1 MGFFAKLFGI
11 NKKKDEANNA
21 ESQVDE
27 KNVAQDLDDQP
38 IADAV
43 ESQEQLAQDK
53 EGKDSESIFANDEA
67 SESIAE
73 QVEEAEKK
81 EPSCDSSKN
90 TKTDESSHQPH
101 ADQDPTLTES
111 QSAPVA
117 STKAEDTTLA
127 EQAKQAQ
134 LAAQKAEQE
143 RLESERREAERIA
156 AEKAEQER
164 LEAERR
170 EAERIAAEK
179 AEQERLEAERREA
192 ERIAAEKAEQER
204 LEAERREAERIAAEK
219 AEQERLEAERREAE
233 RIAAEKAEQE
243 RLEAER
249 REAERIAA
257 EKAEQ
262 ERLEAERRE
271 AERIAAEKAEQ
282 ERLEAERRE
291 AERIAAE
298 KAEQERLE
306 AERLEA
312 DRIAAEKAEQ
322 ERLEAER
329 LEAERI
335 AAEKA
340 EQERLEA
347 EAAEAEAAEAAEAE
361 KANEEAQAQESAEE
375 AMQEE
380 RKSFFSRLKKTRDNL
395 AFGVSSLIFGRKI
408 DEGLYEDL
416 ETALLTADLGVE
428 TTQKV
433 IERLRDES
441 RVRDLRDA
449 GALRNNLKKI
459 LSEILYPCEKP
470 LIVYDHTPFVI
481 LMVGVNGAGKT
492 TTIGKLA
499 RKYQDMGL
507 KVMLAAGDTFRAA
520 AVEQLKEWGERAN
533 VPVIAQAT
541 GSDSASVLYDA
552 VSAAKARGIDVLLCD
567 TAGRLQNKDHLMDE
581 LRKIVRVM
589 QKIDPKLP
597 HETMLVLDAATGQNA
612 VSQTKVF
619 TEAVNVTGLTLT
631 KLDGSAKGGVVFSL
645 ANLYEIPIRY
655 VGIGE
660 KAEDLREFKID
671 PFVDALVEDEDHK

>member
-11 NKKKDEANNA
+11 NKKKDEDQVT
-21 ESQVDE
+21 ESQLEENKVALTEDDESIVDE
-27 KNVAQDLDDQP
+27 LDAKGNVSADQDGESVFADD
-38 IADAV
+38 DV
-43 ESQEQLAQDK
+43 S
-53 EGKDSESIFANDEA
+53 N
-67 SESIAE
+67 SIAE

-90 TKTDESSHQPH
+90 NKTDESSAQ
-101 ADQDPTLTES
+101 S
-111 QSAPVA
+111 QAAAEAAPVA
-117 STKAEDTTLA
+117 SPLTQEDEEADAAET
-127 EQAKQAQ
+127 
-134 LAAQKAEQE
+134 AEQE
-143 RLESERREAERIA
+143 RLEAERIA

-164 LEAERR
+164 LEAERIAAEKAEQER
-170 EAERIAAEK
+170 LEAERIAAEK
-179 AEQERLEAERREA
+179 AEQERLEAERIAAEKAEQERLEA

-204 LEAERREAERIAAEK
+204 LEAERIAAEKAEQERLEAERIAAEK
-219 AEQERLEAERREAE
+219 AEQERLEAER
-233 RIAAEKAEQE
+233 IAAEKAEQ
-243 RLEAER
+243 
-249 REAERIAA
+249 
-257 EKAEQ
+257 
-262 ERLEAERRE
+262 
-271 AERIAAEKAEQ
+271 
-282 ERLEAERRE
+282 
-291 AERIAAE
+291 
-298 KAEQERLE
+298 
-306 AERLEA
+306 ERLEA

-329 LEAERI
+329 I

-347 EAAEAEAAEAAEAE
+347 ERIAAEKELEEQALAAAAEEEIDLDDLESQAMAAAAEEELDSENLEDAE
-361 KANEEAQAQESAEE
+361 DSEGAAAAAAGALVAAAAVEEAK
-375 AMQEE
+375 QEE
-380 RKSFFSRLKKTRDNL
+380 RQSFFSRLKKTRDNL

-408 DEGLYEDL
+408 DEDLYEDL
-416 ETALLTADLGVE
+416 ETALLTADLGVD

-459 LSEILYPCEKP
+459 LSEILEPCEKP
-470 LIVYDHTPFVI
+470 LVVYDHTPFVI

-499 RKYQDMGL
+499 RKYQDQGL

-533 VPVIAQAT
+533 VPVIAQST
-541 GSDSASVLYDA
+541 GSDSASVIYDA
-552 VSAAKARGIDVLLCD
+552 LSAAKARGMDVLICD

-589 QKIDPKLP
+589 QKLDPKVP

-612 VSQTKVF
+612 VSQTRVF

-631 KLDGSAKGGVVFSL
+631 KLDGTAKGGVVFSL
-645 ANLYEIPIRY
+645 ANLFNIPIRY

-660 KAEDLREFKID
+660 KAEDLREFKIE
-671 PFVDALVEDEDHK
+671 PFVDALVEDEESK

>member
-111 QSAPVA
+111 PSAPVA

-127 EQAKQAQ
+127 EQ
-134 LAAQKAEQE
+134 
-143 RLESERREAERIA
+143 
-156 AEKAEQER
+156 
-164 LEAERR
+164 
-170 EAERIAAEK
+170 
-179 AEQERLEAERREA
+179 
-192 ERIAAEKAEQER
+192 
-204 LEAERREAERIAAEK
+204 
-219 AEQERLEAERREAE
+219 
-233 RIAAEKAEQE
+233 
-243 RLEAER
+243 
-249 REAERIAA
+249 
-257 EKAEQ
+257 
-262 ERLEAERRE
+262 
-271 AERIAAEKAEQ
+271 AEQ

-312 DRIAAEKAEQ
+312 ERIAAEKKAEEERLEAERLEAERIAAEKAEQERREAERIAAEKAEQ

-340 EQERLEA
+340 EQERREAERIAAEKAEQERLEAERLEAERIAAEKKAEEERLEAERLEAERIAAEKAEQERLEA
-347 EAAEAEAAEAAEAE
+347 EAAAAEAE
-361 KANEEAQAQESAEE
+361 KQNEEAQAQESAEV

-408 DEGLYEDL
+408 DEDLYEDL

>member
-38 IADAV
+38 IADV
-43 ESQEQLAQDK
+43 MESQEQLAQDK

-90 TKTDESSHQPH
+90 NKTDESSHQSI
-101 ADQDPTLTES
+101 AEQDPTLTES

-127 EQAKQAQ
+127 EQAQQAK
-134 LAAQKAEQE
+134 L
-143 RLESERREAERIA
+143 
-156 AEKAEQER
+156 
-164 LEAERR
+164 
-170 EAERIAAEK
+170 
-179 AEQERLEAERREA
+179 
-192 ERIAAEKAEQER
+192 
-204 LEAERREAERIAAEK
+204 
-219 AEQERLEAERREAE
+219 
-233 RIAAEKAEQE
+233 
-243 RLEAER
+243 
-249 REAERIAA
+249 AA

-312 DRIAAEKAEQ
+312 ERIAAEKAEQERLEAERRESERIAAEKAEQERLEAERLEAERIAAEKAEQERLEAERLEAERIAAEKAEQERLEAERLEAERREAERIAAEKAEQ

-347 EAAEAEAAEAAEAE
+347 EAAAAAEAAEAAEAE
-361 KANEEAQAQESAEE
+361 KANEEALAQESAKE

-408 DEGLYEDL
+408 DEDLYEDL

-671 PFVDALVEDEDHK
+671 PFVDALVEDEEHKQRLSIRLTY

>member
-38 IADAV
+38 IADV
-43 ESQEQLAQDK
+43 MESQEQLAQDK

-127 EQAKQAQ
+127 EQAQ
-134 LAAQKAEQE
+134 LAAQ
-143 RLESERREAERIA
+143 
-156 AEKAEQER
+156 
-164 LEAERR
+164 
-170 EAERIAAEK
+170 
-179 AEQERLEAERREA
+179 
-192 ERIAAEKAEQER
+192 
-204 LEAERREAERIAAEK
+204 
-219 AEQERLEAERREAE
+219 
-233 RIAAEKAEQE
+233 
-243 RLEAER
+243 
-249 REAERIAA
+249 
-257 EKAEQ
+257 
-262 ERLEAERRE
+262 
-271 AERIAAEKAEQ
+271 
-282 ERLEAERRE
+282 
-291 AERIAAE
+291 
-298 KAEQERLE
+298 
-306 AERLEA
+306 
-312 DRIAAEKAEQ
+312 AEQ

-347 EAAEAEAAEAAEAE
+347 EAAAAEAAEAAEAE
-361 KANEEAQAQESAEE
+361 KANEEAQAQESAKE

-408 DEGLYEDL
+408 DEDLYEDL

-567 TAGRLQNKDHLMDE
+567 TAGRLQNKDHLMEE

>member
-111 QSAPVA
+111 PSAPVA

-127 EQAKQAQ
+127 EQAQQAQ
-134 LAAQKAEQE
+134 LAAQAEQE
-143 RLESERREAERIA
+143 RLEAERLEAERIA

-243 RLEAER
+243 RLEAE
-249 REAERIAA
+249 AA
-257 EKAEQ
+257 A
-262 ERLEAERRE
+262 
-271 AERIAAEKAEQ
+271 
-282 ERLEAERRE
+282 
-291 AERIAAE
+291 
-298 KAEQERLE
+298 
-306 AERLEA
+306 
-312 DRIAAEKAEQ
+312 
-322 ERLEAER
+322 
-329 LEAERI
+329 
-335 AAEKA
+335 
-340 EQERLEA
+340 
-347 EAAEAEAAEAAEAE
+347 AEAAEAAEAE
-361 KANEEAQAQESAEE
+361 KANEEAQAQESAKE

-408 DEGLYEDL
+408 DEDLYEDL

-567 TAGRLQNKDHLMDE
+567 TAGRLQNKDHLMEE

>member
-101 ADQDPTLTES
+101 ADQDPTLNES

-127 EQAKQAQ
+127 EQAQQAQ
-134 LAAQKAEQE
+134 LAAQ
-143 RLESERREAERIA
+143 
-156 AEKAEQER
+156 AEQER

-192 ERIAAEKAEQER
+192 ERIAAEKKAEEER
-204 LEAERREAERIAAEK
+204 LEAERLEAERIAAEKAEQERREAERIAAEK

-243 RLEAER
+243 R
-249 REAERIAA
+249 REAE
-257 EKAEQ
+257 
-262 ERLEAERRE
+262 
-271 AERIAAEKAEQ
+271 
-282 ERLEAERRE
+282 
-291 AERIAAE
+291 
-298 KAEQERLE
+298 
-306 AERLEA
+306 
-312 DRIAAEKAEQ
+312 RIAAEKAEQ

-340 EQERLEA
+340 EQERREAERIAAEKAEQERLEAERLEAERIAAEKKAEEERLEAERLEAERIAAEKAEQERLEA
-347 EAAEAEAAEAAEAE
+347 EAAAAEAE
-361 KANEEAQAQESAEE
+361 KQNEEAQAQESAEV

-408 DEGLYEDL
+408 DEDLYEDL

-567 TAGRLQNKDHLMDE
+567 TAGRLQNKDHLMEE

>member
-111 QSAPVA
+111 PSAPVA

-127 EQAKQAQ
+127 EQAQQAQ
-134 LAAQKAEQE
+134 LAAQ
-143 RLESERREAERIA
+143 
-156 AEKAEQER
+156 AEQER

-192 ERIAAEKAEQER
+192 ERIAAEKKAEEER
-204 LEAERREAERIAAEK
+204 LEAERLEAERIAAEK
-219 AEQERLEAERREAE
+219 AEQ
-233 RIAAEKAEQE
+233 
-243 RLEAER
+243 
-249 REAERIAA
+249 
-257 EKAEQ
+257 
-262 ERLEAERRE
+262 
-271 AERIAAEKAEQ
+271 
-282 ERLEAERRE
+282 ERRE

-312 DRIAAEKAEQ
+312 ERIAAEKKAEE

-347 EAAEAEAAEAAEAE
+347 EAAAAEAE
-361 KANEEAQAQESAEE
+361 KQNEEAQAQESAEV

-408 DEGLYEDL
+408 DEDLYEDL

-567 TAGRLQNKDHLMDE
+567 TAGRLQNKDHLMEE

>member
-127 EQAKQAQ
+127 EQAQQAQ
-134 LAAQKAEQE
+134 LAAQAEQE
-143 RLESERREAERIA
+143 RLEAERLEAERIA

-233 RIAAEKAEQE
+233 RLAAEKAEQE

-271 AERIAAEKAEQ
+271 AER
-282 ERLEAERRE
+282 LE

-298 KAEQERLE
+298 KAEQEC
-306 AERLEA
+306 
-312 DRIAAEKAEQ
+312 
-322 ERLEAER
+322 LEAER

-347 EAAEAEAAEAAEAE
+347 EAAAAEAAEAAEAE
-361 KANEEAQAQESAEE
+361 KANEEAQAQESAKE

-408 DEGLYEDL
+408 DEDLYEDL

>member
-111 QSAPVA
+111 PSAPVA

-127 EQAKQAQ
+127 EQAQQAQ
-134 LAAQKAEQE
+134 LAAQAEQE
-143 RLESERREAERIA
+143 RLEAECREAERIA

-170 EAERIAAEK
+170 EAER
-179 AEQERLEAERREA
+179 L
-192 ERIAAEKAEQER
+192 
-204 LEAERREAERIAAEK
+204 
-219 AEQERLEAERREAE
+219 
-233 RIAAEKAEQE
+233 
-243 RLEAER
+243 
-249 REAERIAA
+249 
-257 EKAEQ
+257 
-262 ERLEAERRE
+262 
-271 AERIAAEKAEQ
+271 
-282 ERLEAERRE
+282 E

-312 DRIAAEKAEQ
+312 
-322 ERLEAER
+322 ERL
-329 LEAERI
+329 

-347 EAAEAEAAEAAEAE
+347 EAAAAAEAEAAEAE
-361 KANEEAQAQESAEE
+361 KANEEAQAQESAEV

-408 DEGLYEDL
+408 DEDLYEDL

>member
-38 IADAV
+38 IADDV

-117 STKAEDTTLA
+117 STKAEDITLA
-127 EQAKQAQ
+127 EQAQQAQ

-143 RLESERREAERIA
+143 RLEAERLEAERIA

-164 LEAERR
+164 LEAER
-170 EAERIAAEK
+170 
-179 AEQERLEAERREA
+179 L
-192 ERIAAEKAEQER
+192 
-204 LEAERREAERIAAEK
+204 
-219 AEQERLEAERREAE
+219 EAE

-312 DRIAAEKAEQ
+312 ERLAAEKKAEE

-329 LEAERI
+329 LEAERL

-347 EAAEAEAAEAAEAE
+347 EAAAAEAAEAAESE
-361 KANEEAQAQESAEE
+361 KANEEAQAQESAKE

-408 DEGLYEDL
+408 DEDLYEDL

-449 GALRNNLKKI
+449 GALRKNLKKI

-645 ANLYEIPIRY
+645 ANLYQIPIRY

-671 PFVDALVEDEDHK
+671 PFVDALVEDEEHK

>member
-111 QSAPVA
+111 PSAPVA

-127 EQAKQAQ
+127 EQAQQAQ
-134 LAAQKAEQE
+134 LAVQAEQE
-143 RLESERREAERIA
+143 RLEAERLEAERIA

-249 REAERIAA
+249 REAERLAA

-291 AERIAAE
+291 AER
-298 KAEQERLE
+298 LE
-306 AERLEA
+306 AE
-312 DRIAAEKAEQ
+312 RIAAEKAEQ

-347 EAAEAEAAEAAEAE
+347 EAAAAEAAEAAEAE
-361 KANEEAQAQESAEE
+361 KANEEAQAQESAKE

-408 DEGLYEDL
+408 DEDLYEDL

-671 PFVDALVEDEDHK
+671 PFVDALVEDEEHK

>member
-111 QSAPVA
+111 PSAPVA

-127 EQAKQAQ
+127 EQAQQAQ
-134 LAAQKAEQE
+134 LAAQAEQE
-143 RLESERREAERIA
+143 RLEAERLEAERIA

-204 LEAERREAERIAAEK
+204 LEAERREAERLAAEK

-249 REAERIAA
+249 REAER
-257 EKAEQ
+257 
-262 ERLEAERRE
+262 LEAE
-271 AERIAAEKAEQ
+271 
-282 ERLEAERRE
+282 
-291 AERIAAE
+291 
-298 KAEQERLE
+298 
-306 AERLEA
+306 
-312 DRIAAEKAEQ
+312 RIAAEKAEQ

-347 EAAEAEAAEAAEAE
+347 EAAAAEAAEAAEAE
-361 KANEEAQAQESAEE
+361 KANEEAQAQESAKE

-408 DEGLYEDL
+408 DEDLYEDL

-567 TAGRLQNKDHLMDE
+567 TAGRLQNKDHLMEE

>member
-11 NKKKDEANNA
+11 NKKKDEDQVT
-21 ESQVDE
+21 ESQLEENKVALTEDDESIVDE
-27 KNVAQDLDDQP
+27 LDAKGNVSADQDGESVFADD
-38 IADAV
+38 DV
-43 ESQEQLAQDK
+43 S
-53 EGKDSESIFANDEA
+53 N
-67 SESIAE
+67 SIAE

-90 TKTDESSHQPH
+90 NKTDESSAQ
-101 ADQDPTLTES
+101 S
-111 QSAPVA
+111 QAAAEAAPVA
-117 STKAEDTTLA
+117 SPLTQEDEEADAAET
-127 EQAKQAQ
+127 
-134 LAAQKAEQE
+134 AEQE
-143 RLESERREAERIA
+143 RLEAERIA

-164 LEAERR
+164 LEAERIAAEKAEQER
-170 EAERIAAEK
+170 LEAERIAAEK
-179 AEQERLEAERREA
+179 AEQERLEAER
-192 ERIAAEKAEQER
+192 IAAEKAEQ
-204 LEAERREAERIAAEK
+204 
-219 AEQERLEAERREAE
+219 
-233 RIAAEKAEQE
+233 
-243 RLEAER
+243 
-249 REAERIAA
+249 
-257 EKAEQ
+257 
-262 ERLEAERRE
+262 
-271 AERIAAEKAEQ
+271 
-282 ERLEAERRE
+282 
-291 AERIAAE
+291 
-298 KAEQERLE
+298 
-306 AERLEA
+306 ERLEA

-329 LEAERI
+329 I

-347 EAAEAEAAEAAEAE
+347 ERIAAEKELEEQALAAAAEEEIDLDDLESQAMAAAAEEELDSENLEDAE
-361 KANEEAQAQESAEE
+361 DSEGAAAAAAGAVVAAAAVEEAK
-375 AMQEE
+375 QEE
-380 RKSFFSRLKKTRDNL
+380 RQSFFSRLKKTRDNL

-408 DEGLYEDL
+408 DEDLYEDL
-416 ETALLTADLGVE
+416 ETALLTADLGVD

-459 LSEILYPCEKP
+459 LSEILEPCEKP
-470 LIVYDHTPFVI
+470 LVVYDHTPFVI

-499 RKYQDMGL
+499 RKYQDQGL

-533 VPVIAQAT
+533 VPVIAQST
-541 GSDSASVLYDA
+541 GSDSASVIYDA
-552 VSAAKARGIDVLLCD
+552 LSAAKARGMDVLICD

-589 QKIDPKLP
+589 QKLDPKVP

-612 VSQTKVF
+612 VSQTRVF

-631 KLDGSAKGGVVFSL
+631 KLDGTAKGGVVFSL
-645 ANLYEIPIRY
+645 ANLFNIPIRY

-660 KAEDLREFKID
+660 KAEDLREFKIE
-671 PFVDALVEDEDHK
+671 PFVDALVADEEPK

>member
-38 IADAV
+38 IADV
-43 ESQEQLAQDK
+43 MESQEQLAQDK

-90 TKTDESSHQPH
+90 NKTDESSHQSI
-101 ADQDPTLTES
+101 AEQDPTLTES

-127 EQAKQAQ
+127 EQAQQAK
-134 LAAQKAEQE
+134 L
-143 RLESERREAERIA
+143 A

-204 LEAERREAERIAAEK
+204 LEAERRESERIAAEK
-219 AEQERLEAERREAE
+219 AEQERLEAERLEAE

-249 REAERIAA
+249 
-257 EKAEQ
+257 
-262 ERLEAERRE
+262 LE

-312 DRIAAEKAEQ
+312 ERIAAEKAEQERLEAERREAERIAAEKAEQ

-347 EAAEAEAAEAAEAE
+347 EAAAAAEAAEAAEAE
-361 KANEEAQAQESAEE
+361 KANEEALAQESAKE

-408 DEGLYEDL
+408 DEDLYEDL

-671 PFVDALVEDEDHK
+671 PFVDALVEDEEHK

>member
-111 QSAPVA
+111 PSAPVA

-127 EQAKQAQ
+127 EQAQQAQ
-134 LAAQKAEQE
+134 LAAQAEQE
-143 RLESERREAERIA
+143 RLEAECREAERIA

-233 RIAAEKAEQE
+233 R
-243 RLEAER
+243 L
-249 REAERIAA
+249 
-257 EKAEQ
+257 
-262 ERLEAERRE
+262 
-271 AERIAAEKAEQ
+271 
-282 ERLEAERRE
+282 E

-312 DRIAAEKAEQ
+312 
-322 ERLEAER
+322 ERL
-329 LEAERI
+329 

-347 EAAEAEAAEAAEAE
+347 EAAAAAEAEAAEAE
-361 KANEEAQAQESAEE
+361 KANEEAQAQESAEV

-408 DEGLYEDL
+408 DEDLYEDL

-671 PFVDALVEDEDHK
+671 PFVDALVEDEDHKQRLSIRLTY

>member
-111 QSAPVA
+111 PSAPVA
-117 STKAEDTTLA
+117 STKVEDTTLA
-127 EQAKQAQ
+127 EQAQQ
-134 LAAQKAEQE
+134 AAQAEQE
-143 RLESERREAERIA
+143 AARLEAARFKAERIA

-219 AEQERLEAERREAE
+219 KAEEERLEAERREAE

-243 RLEAER
+243 R
-249 REAERIAA
+249 REAE
-257 EKAEQ
+257 
-262 ERLEAERRE
+262 
-271 AERIAAEKAEQ
+271 
-282 ERLEAERRE
+282 
-291 AERIAAE
+291 
-298 KAEQERLE
+298 
-306 AERLEA
+306 
-312 DRIAAEKAEQ
+312 RIAAEKAEQ

-335 AAEKA
+335 AAEKKAEEERLEAERLEAERIAAEKKAEEERLEAERLEAERIAAEKAEQERLEAERLEDERIAAEKA

-347 EAAEAEAAEAAEAE
+347 EAAAAAEAAEAE
-361 KANEEAQAQESAEE
+361 KQNEEAQAQENAEE
-375 AMQEE
+375 AIQEE

-408 DEGLYEDL
+408 DEDLYEDL

-567 TAGRLQNKDHLMDE
+567 TAGRLQNKDHLMEE

>member
-111 QSAPVA
+111 PSAPVA

-127 EQAKQAQ
+127 EQAQQAQ
-134 LAAQKAEQE
+134 LAAQAEQE
-143 RLESERREAERIA
+143 RLEAERLEAERIA

-233 RIAAEKAEQE
+233 RLAAEKAEQE

-271 AERIAAEKAEQ
+271 AER
-282 ERLEAERRE
+282 LEAE
-291 AERIAAE
+291 
-298 KAEQERLE
+298 
-306 AERLEA
+306 
-312 DRIAAEKAEQ
+312 RIAAEKAEQ

-347 EAAEAEAAEAAEAE
+347 EAAAAEAAEAAEAE
-361 KANEEAQAQESAEE
+361 KANEEAQAQESAKE

-408 DEGLYEDL
+408 DEDLYEDL

-567 TAGRLQNKDHLMDE
+567 TAGRLQNKDHLMEE

-671 PFVDALVEDEDHK
+671 PFVDALVEDEDHKQRLSIRLTY

>member
-111 QSAPVA
+111 PSAPVA

-127 EQAKQAQ
+127 EQAQQAQ
-134 LAAQKAEQE
+134 LAAQ
-143 RLESERREAERIA
+143 
-156 AEKAEQER
+156 AEQER

-192 ERIAAEKAEQER
+192 ER
-204 LEAERREAERIAAEK
+204 LEAE
-219 AEQERLEAERREAE
+219 
-233 RIAAEKAEQE
+233 
-243 RLEAER
+243 
-249 REAERIAA
+249 
-257 EKAEQ
+257 
-262 ERLEAERRE
+262 
-271 AERIAAEKAEQ
+271 
-282 ERLEAERRE
+282 
-291 AERIAAE
+291 
-298 KAEQERLE
+298 
-306 AERLEA
+306 
-312 DRIAAEKAEQ
+312 RIAAEKAEQ

-340 EQERLEA
+340 EQERREAERIAAEKAEQERLEAERLEAERIAAEKKAEEERLEAERLEAERIAAEKAEQERLEA
-347 EAAEAEAAEAAEAE
+347 EAAAAEAE
-361 KANEEAQAQESAEE
+361 KQNEEAQAQESAEV

-408 DEGLYEDL
+408 DEDLYEDL

-567 TAGRLQNKDHLMDE
+567 TAGRLQNKDHLMEE

-671 PFVDALVEDEDHK
+671 PFVDALVEDEDHKQRLSIRLTY

>member
-38 IADAV
+38 IADV
-43 ESQEQLAQDK
+43 MESQEQLAQDK

-127 EQAKQAQ
+127 EQAQ
-134 LAAQKAEQE
+134 LAAQ
-143 RLESERREAERIA
+143 
-156 AEKAEQER
+156 AEQER

-192 ERIAAEKAEQER
+192 ERIAAEKKAEEER
-204 LEAERREAERIAAEK
+204 LEAERLEAERIAAEK
-219 AEQERLEAERREAE
+219 AEQ
-233 RIAAEKAEQE
+233 
-243 RLEAER
+243 
-249 REAERIAA
+249 
-257 EKAEQ
+257 
-262 ERLEAERRE
+262 
-271 AERIAAEKAEQ
+271 
-282 ERLEAERRE
+282 ERRE

-312 DRIAAEKAEQ
+312 ERIAAEKKAEE

-347 EAAEAEAAEAAEAE
+347 EAAAAAEAE
-361 KANEEAQAQESAEE
+361 KQNEEAQAQESAEV

-408 DEGLYEDL
+408 DEDLYEDL

-671 PFVDALVEDEDHK
+671 PFVDALVEDEDHKQRLSIRLTY

>member
-127 EQAKQAQ
+127 EQAQQAQ
-134 LAAQKAEQE
+134 LAAQAEQE
-143 RLESERREAERIA
+143 RLEAERLEAERIA

-233 RIAAEKAEQE
+233 RLAAEKAEQE

-271 AERIAAEKAEQ
+271 AER
-282 ERLEAERRE
+282 LEAE
-291 AERIAAE
+291 
-298 KAEQERLE
+298 
-306 AERLEA
+306 
-312 DRIAAEKAEQ
+312 RIAAEKAEQ

-347 EAAEAEAAEAAEAE
+347 EAAAAEAAEAAEAE
-361 KANEEAQAQESAEE
+361 KANEEAQAQESAKE

-408 DEGLYEDL
+408 DEDLYEDL

>member
-111 QSAPVA
+111 PSAPVA

-127 EQAKQAQ
+127 EQAQQAQ
-134 LAAQKAEQE
+134 LAAQ
-143 RLESERREAERIA
+143 
-156 AEKAEQER
+156 AEQER

-192 ERIAAEKAEQER
+192 ERIAAEKKAEEER
-204 LEAERREAERIAAEK
+204 LEAERLEAERIAAEKAEQERREAERIAAEK

-233 RIAAEKAEQE
+233 R
-243 RLEAER
+243 LEAE
-249 REAERIAA
+249 
-257 EKAEQ
+257 
-262 ERLEAERRE
+262 
-271 AERIAAEKAEQ
+271 
-282 ERLEAERRE
+282 
-291 AERIAAE
+291 
-298 KAEQERLE
+298 
-306 AERLEA
+306 
-312 DRIAAEKAEQ
+312 RIAAEKAEQ

-340 EQERLEA
+340 EQERREAERIAAEKAEQERLEAERLEAERIAAEKKAEEERLEAERLEAERIAAEKAEQERLEA
-347 EAAEAEAAEAAEAE
+347 EAAAAEAE
-361 KANEEAQAQESAEE
+361 KQNEEAQAQESAEV

-408 DEGLYEDL
+408 DEDLYEDL

-567 TAGRLQNKDHLMDE
+567 TAGRLQNKDHLMEE

>member
-1 MGFFAKLFGI
+1 M
-11 NKKKDEANNA
+11 
-21 ESQVDE
+21 
-27 KNVAQDLDDQP
+27 
-38 IADAV
+38 
-43 ESQEQLAQDK
+43 QE
-53 EGKDSESIFANDEA
+53 
-67 SESIAE
+67 
-73 QVEEAEKK
+73 
-81 EPSCDSSKN
+81 
-90 TKTDESSHQPH
+90 
-101 ADQDPTLTES
+101 
-111 QSAPVA
+111 
-117 STKAEDTTLA
+117 
-127 EQAKQAQ
+127 
-134 LAAQKAEQE
+134 E
-143 RLESERREAERIA
+143 R
-156 AEKAEQER
+156 K
-164 LEAERR
+164 
-170 EAERIAAEK
+170 
-179 AEQERLEAERREA
+179 
-192 ERIAAEKAEQER
+192 
-204 LEAERREAERIAAEK
+204 
-219 AEQERLEAERREAE
+219 
-233 RIAAEKAEQE
+233 
-243 RLEAER
+243 
-249 REAERIAA
+249 
-257 EKAEQ
+257 
-262 ERLEAERRE
+262 
-271 AERIAAEKAEQ
+271 
-282 ERLEAERRE
+282 
-291 AERIAAE
+291 
-298 KAEQERLE
+298 
-306 AERLEA
+306 
-312 DRIAAEKAEQ
+312 
-322 ERLEAER
+322 
-329 LEAERI
+329 
-335 AAEKA
+335 
-340 EQERLEA
+340 QERLEA
-347 EAAEAEAAEAAEAE
+347 EAAAAEAAEAAEAE
-361 KANEEAQAQESAEE
+361 KANEEAQAQESAKE

-408 DEGLYEDL
+408 DEDLYEDL

>member
-111 QSAPVA
+111 PSAPVA

-127 EQAKQAQ
+127 EQAQQAQ
-134 LAAQKAEQE
+134 LAAQ
-143 RLESERREAERIA
+143 
-156 AEKAEQER
+156 
-164 LEAERR
+164 
-170 EAERIAAEK
+170 
-179 AEQERLEAERREA
+179 
-192 ERIAAEKAEQER
+192 
-204 LEAERREAERIAAEK
+204 
-219 AEQERLEAERREAE
+219 
-233 RIAAEKAEQE
+233 
-243 RLEAER
+243 
-249 REAERIAA
+249 
-257 EKAEQ
+257 
-262 ERLEAERRE
+262 
-271 AERIAAEKAEQ
+271 
-282 ERLEAERRE
+282 
-291 AERIAAE
+291 
-298 KAEQERLE
+298 
-306 AERLEA
+306 
-312 DRIAAEKAEQ
+312 AEQ

-347 EAAEAEAAEAAEAE
+347 EAAAAEAAEAAEAE
-361 KANEEAQAQESAEE
+361 KANEEAQAQESAKE

-408 DEGLYEDL
+408 DEDLYEDL

>member
-127 EQAKQAQ
+127 EQAQQAQ
-134 LAAQKAEQE
+134 LAAQAEQE
-143 RLESERREAERIA
+143 RLEAERLEAERIA

-249 REAERIAA
+249 REAERLAA

-291 AERIAAE
+291 AER
-298 KAEQERLE
+298 LE
-306 AERLEA
+306 AE
-312 DRIAAEKAEQ
+312 RIAAEKAEQ

-347 EAAEAEAAEAAEAE
+347 EAAAAEAAEAAEAE
-361 KANEEAQAQESAEE
+361 KANEEAQAQESAKE

-408 DEGLYEDL
+408 DEDLYEDL